1 MSTETIQVR
10 TSGSVSK
17 IFGSTNK
24 MFGFIKKKKKKKNLN
39 FYMRRLVINVPAR
52 INVVLFI
59 NVLFL
64 ALRHF

>member
-1 MSTETIQVR
+1 MSTETIQVQNLWICQQDFWIHKQN
-10 TSGSVSK
+10 VW
-17 IFGSTNK
+17 IY
-24 MFGFIKKKKKKKNLN
+24 KKKKKKKNLN